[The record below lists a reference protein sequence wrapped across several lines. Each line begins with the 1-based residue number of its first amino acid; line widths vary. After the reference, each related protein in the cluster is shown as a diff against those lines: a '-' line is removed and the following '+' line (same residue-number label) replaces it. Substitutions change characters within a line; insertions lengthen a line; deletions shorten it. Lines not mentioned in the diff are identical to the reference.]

1 MSEIGQTIIDAVRK
15 AAANNPSF
23 VYSNP
28 ALSGM
33 SGSFCVYV
41 RDGKPSCIIG
51 HALWD
56 LGFIDSTF
64 EKNCLNT
71 VGVDDVLSSLPA
83 LLDESMLD
91 PNEIQWLS
99 HAQAGQDAEKPW
111 ADAVEWADSYR
122 EEMLQT
128 W

>member
-1 MSEIGQTIIDAVRK
+1 MSEIGQSIIDAVRK

-28 ALSGM
+28 GLSGM
-33 SGSFCVYV
+33 DGNFCVYV
-41 RDGKPSCIIG
+41 KDGKPSCIIG

-56 LGFIDSTF
+56 LGIIDAELERHSF
-64 EKNCLNT
+64 NC
-71 VGVDDVLSSLPA
+71 VGVDDVLSWLSAMPGGPE
-83 LLDESMLD
+83 LDS
-91 PNEIQWLS
+91 NEISWLS

-111 ADAVEWADSYR
+111 AEAVEWADNYCD
-122 EEMLQT
+122 EMLQT

>member
-1 MSEIGQTIIDAVRK
+1 MSEIGQSIIDAVRK

-28 ALSGM
+28 GLSGM
-33 SGSFCVYV
+33 SGNCVYV

-56 LGFIDSTF
+56 LGFIDSAL
-64 EKNCLNT
+64 EKDFLNA
-71 VGVDDVLSSLPA
+71 VGVDDVFCWLPA
-83 LLDESMLD
+83 LQDEPMLD
-91 PNEIQWLS
+91 PNEISWLS
-99 HAQAGQDAEKPW
+99 HVQAGQDAEKPW
-111 ADAVEWADSYR
+111 ADAVEWADNYR